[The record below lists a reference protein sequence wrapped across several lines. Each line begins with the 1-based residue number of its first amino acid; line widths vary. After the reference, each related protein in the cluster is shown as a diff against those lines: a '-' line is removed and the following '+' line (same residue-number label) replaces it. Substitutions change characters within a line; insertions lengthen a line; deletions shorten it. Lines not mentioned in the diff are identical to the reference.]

1 MRDLETKTADGVK
14 SVVMQ
19 ELTEELILCEY
30 FKEND
35 WEWMLAEHVSGILAI
50 LSGFKKYKRIALL
63 GRLIACM
70 CSGSQKTYD
79 FACMFRKIDK
89 EMADEFCS

>member
-1 MRDLETKTADGVK
+1 M
-14 SVVMQ
+14 MQ
-19 ELTEELILCEY
+19 ELTEVSYLSEQFEA
-30 FKEND
+30 ND
-35 WEWMLAEHVSGILAI
+35 WEWLLAKHISEILAI